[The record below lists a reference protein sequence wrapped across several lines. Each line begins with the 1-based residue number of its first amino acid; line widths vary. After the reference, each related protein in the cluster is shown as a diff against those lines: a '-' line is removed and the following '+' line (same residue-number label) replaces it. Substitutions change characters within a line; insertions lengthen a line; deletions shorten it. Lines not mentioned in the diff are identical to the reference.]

1 MVRSKG
7 SSRKAGTDAAGPF
20 ELWLGPEAIPVYG
33 GNSPQMSES
42 STAPESGWFCVR
54 SRPKSEHI
62 AARNLQ
68 QFAHLDEVFCPR
80 IRYEKPTRRGRVWFV
95 EALFPGYFFAR
106 FDLVSDLRAV
116 NAAPG
121 VTGVLHFADFYPELA
136 DRFIAELR
144 AEFPEEENAIR
155 VIQPQIS
162 PGDEIVVTEG
172 AMKGLK
178 TVVTRLVGGGDRVA
192 VLLDWLGQEREAE
205 VSLRSIM
212 RPGDIRLEIR

>member
-1 MVRSKG
+1 
-7 SSRKAGTDAAGPF
+7 
-20 ELWLGPEAIPVYG
+20 
-33 GNSPQMSES
+33 
-42 STAPESGWFCVR
+42 
-54 SRPKSEHI
+54 
-62 AARNLQ
+62 
-68 QFAHLDEVFCPR
+68 
-80 IRYEKPTRRGRVWFV
+80 
-95 EALFPGYFFAR
+95 
-106 FDLVSDLRAV
+106 V

-136 DRFIAELR
+136 APFIDELR

-155 VIQPQIS
+155 VIHPQIS

-205 VSLRSIM
+205 VSLRSVM
-212 RPGDIRLEIR
+212 RPGNIRLEIR